1 MAVVTDAGPRADSI
15 HGQAGLGQAVL
26 REAGA
31 LPVGQGWSN
40 VRPLERGAAGAVG
53 QWIDL
58 LASISHE
65 MRTPLNAV
73 IGFSDAMEQEVF
85 GPIGNARYREYVG
98 HIRTSGVELLKA
110 AEDALTMTAVLA
122 QPKASALEDI
132 ALAPLVEAA
141 LYETSGRHPG
151 RDIEIELRIS
161 EGIEVRGDR
170 RILPRAVRQLISIA
184 QSRAAAGSS
193 IRVSASSS
201 HGQVALVIDVTEVA
215 DGAAPL
221 IQPGTELSHF
231 EVGLGRRELAV
242 WLASGLLDLMDCR
255 LDTETHEN
263 GLRLR
268 TTLEQSMQGLFF
280 GDGTVRCA

>member
-1 MAVVTDAGPRADSI
+1 MAVFTDAGPRQDSVR
-15 HGQAGLGQAVL
+15 AGWGEVGLPG
-26 REAGA
+26 AGIPGA
-31 LPVGQGWSN
+31 EQGWSN
-40 VRPLERGAAGAVG
+40 VRPLDRGAAGAVG

-110 AEDALTMTAVLA
+110 LEDALTMTAVLA

-132 ALAPLVEAA
+132 ALVPLVDGA
-141 LYETSGRHPG
+141 LNEVGGHDFGRG
-151 RDIEIELRIS
+151 LGFEVRIPQD
-161 EGIEVRGDR
+161 IEVRGDR

-193 IRVSASSS
+193 IRISATSS
-201 HGQVALVIDVTEVA
+201 HGQVALVVDVTEVA
-215 DGAAPL
+215 EGAAPL
-221 IQPGTELSHF
+221 IQPGRELSHF

-242 WLASGLLDLMDCR
+242 WPASGLLDLMHCR
-255 LDTETHEN
+255 LETELHEN
-263 GLRLR
+263 SLRLR
-268 TTLEQSMQGLFF
+268 TTLEQSTQGLFF
-280 GDGTVRCA
+280 RDDVVRSA